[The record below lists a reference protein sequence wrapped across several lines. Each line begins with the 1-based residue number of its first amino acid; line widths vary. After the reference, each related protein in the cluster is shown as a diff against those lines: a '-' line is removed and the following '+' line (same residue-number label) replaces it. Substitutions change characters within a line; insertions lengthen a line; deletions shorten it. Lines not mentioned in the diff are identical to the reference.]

1 MTDPL
6 MNSTIGHIQ
15 PLMPNSIL
23 KPENLEKLYGEE
35 KTSFSKVLKDSI
47 QSINNLQQNANN
59 QVEKLAKGEI
69 KDVHQVM
76 IAMQEASLTFKMMM
90 KVRSQILAA
99 YKEISRP
106 Q

>member
-6 MNSTIGHIQ
+6 MNSNIGHIK
-15 PLMPNSIL
+15 PLMPNSII
-23 KPENLEKLYGEE
+23 KPENLEKLPGEDE
-35 KTSFSKVLKDSI
+35 QSFSRILKDSI
-47 QSINNLQQNANN
+47 QSINNLQKNAQD

-76 IAMQEASLTFKMMM
+76 IAMQEANLTFKLMM

-99 YKEISRP
+99 YKEISRG